1 MALINAYVTDLTD
14 KKNELEML
22 HRIETLKNGELEA
35 YDKMIF
41 DLCLY

>member
-22 HRIETLKNGELEA
+22 TRIEVLKSGDTEA